1 MSRRPVPPPK
11 VIMAAAE
18 GSIWCQNYYRTR
30 KKTLALTNQYWIED
44 SNGKC
49 LGYAKQKM
57 LKLKEDIRIF
67 SDESMTAELFRI
79 QQEQILD
86 AWGTFAVI
94 DSATNTV
101 VGKVRR
107 SILSGIGADEW
118 HILEPNGQ
126 QIGRIIEGTGRGL
139 ARKYLPLG
147 GLIPE
152 QVKLEFYGQQVGEIK
167 QQFKVIGD
175 IWEVDCCKVPPQF
188 DRRVLLAGMVLMG
201 IIERGRK

>member
-1 MSRRPVPPPK
+1 
-11 VIMAAAE
+11 MAAAE
-18 GSIWCQNYYRTR
+18 DSIWCQGYYRTR

-44 SNGKC
+44 ANGRC

-79 QQEQILD
+79 QQEQIMD
-86 AWGTFAVI
+86 MWGTYAVI
-94 DSATNTV
+94 DSRSNV
-101 VGKVRR
+101 CVGKVKR
-107 SILSGIGADEW
+107 SIMSGLGPDEW
-118 HILEPNGQ
+118 YFLDPQGQ
-126 QIGRIIEGTGRGL
+126 QVGRIVEGTGRGL
-139 ARKYLPLG
+139 ARKYIPLG

-152 QVKLEFYGQQVGEIK
+152 HVKLEFYGQQVAEIK

-175 IWEVDCCKVPPQF
+175 IWEVDCCRVPPQF

-201 IIERGRK
+201 IIERERK

>member
-1 MSRRPVPPPK
+1 M
-11 VIMAAAE
+11 E
-18 GSIWCQNYYRTR
+18 GSAPSIWYQNYYRTR
-30 KKTLALTNQYWIED
+30 KKVLALAAQYWIED
-44 SNGKC
+44 AGGKC

-57 LKLKEDIRIF
+57 LRMKEDIRIF

-86 AWGTFAVI
+86 AWGTYAVV
-94 DSATNTV
+94 DSRTNIC
-101 VGKVRR
+101 VGKVKR

-118 HILEPNGQ
+118 YILDPNGQ
-126 QIGRIIEGTGRGL
+126 QIGRVIEGTGRGL

-147 GLIPE
+147 GLVPE
-152 QVKLEFYGQQVGEIK
+152 QVKLEFYGQTVGEIK

-175 IWEVDCCKVPPQF
+175 CWEVDCSRVPPQF

-201 IIERGRK
+201 MIERERK